1 MKTILKTDLT
11 VRDINEGFV
20 YNEYEGK
27 GLFGWGGKLTIQPEY
42 QRNYIMEEEGIGAD
56 PDAEPYDTQ
65 TKLNEVP
72 LEDMFDEGE
81 VVVEEVIT
89 DDTNN

>member
-1 MKTILKTDLT
+1 MEENNVLHEGQVVEIDYNKDL
-11 VRDINEGFV
+11 VE
-20 YNEYEGK
+20 EYK
-27 GLFGWGGKLTIQPEY
+27 
-42 QRNYIMEEEGIGAD
+42 RNYIMEEEGIGAD

-65 TKLNEVP
+65 TKLNEIP
-72 LEDMFDEGE
+72 LEEMFDEGE

>member
-1 MKTILKTDLT
+1 MEENNVLQEGQVVEVDYNK
-11 VRDINEGFV
+11 DIVE
-20 YNEYEGK
+20 EYK
-27 GLFGWGGKLTIQPEY
+27 
-42 QRNYIMEEEGIGAD
+42 RNYIMEEEGIGAD

>member
-1 MKTILKTDLT
+1 MDTNNVLQEGQIVEVDYNKDL
-11 VRDINEGFV
+11 VD
-20 YNEYEGK
+20 EYK
-27 GLFGWGGKLTIQPEY
+27 
-42 QRNYIMEEEGIGAD
+42 RNYIMEEEGIGAD

>member
-1 MKTILKTDLT
+1 MDTNNVLQEGQIVEVDYNKDL
-11 VRDINEGFV
+11 VE
-20 YNEYEGK
+20 
-27 GLFGWGGKLTIQPEY
+27 EY

-65 TKLNEVP
+65 TKLNEIP

>member
-1 MKTILKTDLT
+1 MEENNVLH
-11 VRDINEGFV
+11 EGQV
-20 YNEYEGK
+20 VEIDYNKNLVEDYK
-27 GLFGWGGKLTIQPEY
+27 
-42 QRNYIMEEEGIGAD
+42 RNYIMEEEGIGAD

>member
-1 MKTILKTDLT
+1 MEENNVLKEGQVVEIDYNKDL
-11 VRDINEGFV
+11 VE
-20 YNEYEGK
+20 EYK
-27 GLFGWGGKLTIQPEY
+27 
-42 QRNYIMEEEGIGAD
+42 RNYIMEEEGIGAD

>member
-1 MKTILKTDLT
+1 MEENNVLQKGQVVEID
-11 VRDINEGFV
+11 
-20 YNEYEGK
+20 YNK
-27 GLFGWGGKLTIQPEY
+27 GLVEEY
-42 QRNYIMEEEGIGAD
+42 KRNYIMEEEGIGAD

>member
-1 MKTILKTDLT
+1 MDTNNVLQEGQIVEVDYNK
-11 VRDINEGFV
+11 DIVE
-20 YNEYEGK
+20 EYK
-27 GLFGWGGKLTIQPEY
+27 
-42 QRNYIMEEEGIGAD
+42 RNYIMEEEGIGAD

-65 TKLNEVP
+65 TKINEVP

>member
-1 MKTILKTDLT
+1 MEENNVLQEGQVVEIDYNKDL
-11 VRDINEGFV
+11 VE
-20 YNEYEGK
+20 EYK
-27 GLFGWGGKLTIQPEY
+27 
-42 QRNYIMEEEGIGAD
+42 RNYIMEEEGIGAD
-56 PDAEPYDTQ
+56 PDAEPYDIQ

>member
-1 MKTILKTDLT
+1 MEENNVLQEGQVVEIDYNKDL
-11 VRDINEGFV
+11 VD
-20 YNEYEGK
+20 
-27 GLFGWGGKLTIQPEY
+27 EY

>member
-1 MKTILKTDLT
+1 MEENNVLQEGQVVEIDYNKDL
-11 VRDINEGFV
+11 VE
-20 YNEYEGK
+20 
-27 GLFGWGGKLTIQPEY
+27 EY

>member
-1 MKTILKTDLT
+1 MDTNNVLQEGQIIEVDYNKDL
-11 VRDINEGFV
+11 VN
-20 YNEYEGK
+20 
-27 GLFGWGGKLTIQPEY
+27 EY

-65 TKLNEVP
+65 TKLNEIP

>member
-1 MKTILKTDLT
+1 MEDQIIE
-11 VRDINEGFV
+11 V
-20 YNEYEGK
+20 EYDKSLVE
-27 GLFGWGGKLTIQPEY
+27 EY
-42 QRNYIMEEEGIGAD
+42 KNNYIMEEEGIGAD
-56 PDAEPYDTQ
+56 PDAEPYDIQ

>member
-1 MKTILKTDLT
+1 MEENNVLHEGQVVEVDYNKDL
-11 VRDINEGFV
+11 V
-20 YNEYEGK
+20 NEYK
-27 GLFGWGGKLTIQPEY
+27 
-42 QRNYIMEEEGIGAD
+42 RNYIMEEEGIGAD

>member
-1 MKTILKTDLT
+1 MEENNVLHEGQVVEVDYNKDL
-11 VRDINEGFV
+11 VD
-20 YNEYEGK
+20 EYK
-27 GLFGWGGKLTIQPEY
+27 
-42 QRNYIMEEEGIGAD
+42 RNYIMEEEGIGAD

-65 TKLNEVP
+65 TKLNEVH

>member
-1 MKTILKTDLT
+1 MEENNVLQEGQVVETD
-11 VRDINEGFV
+11 
-20 YNEYEGK
+20 YNK
-27 GLFGWGGKLTIQPEY
+27 DLVDEY

-65 TKLNEVP
+65 TKLNEIP
-72 LEDMFDEGE
+72 LEEMFDEGE

-89 DDTNN
+89 DDKNN

>member
-1 MKTILKTDLT
+1 MEENNVLQEGQIVEIDYNKDL
-11 VRDINEGFV
+11 VE
-20 YNEYEGK
+20 EYK
-27 GLFGWGGKLTIQPEY
+27 
-42 QRNYIMEEEGIGAD
+42 RNYIMEEEGIGAD
-56 PDAEPYDTQ
+56 PDVEPYDTQ

>member
-1 MKTILKTDLT
+1 MEENILQEGQIVEVDYDKDL
-11 VRDINEGFV
+11 VN
-20 YNEYEGK
+20 
-27 GLFGWGGKLTIQPEY
+27 EY

>member
-1 MKTILKTDLT
+1 MEENNVLQEGQVVEIGYNKDL
-11 VRDINEGFV
+11 VE
-20 YNEYEGK
+20 EYK
-27 GLFGWGGKLTIQPEY
+27 
-42 QRNYIMEEEGIGAD
+42 RNYIMEEEGIGAD

>member
-1 MKTILKTDLT
+1 MEENNVLQEGQVVVINYNKDLFE
-11 VRDINEGFV
+11 D
-20 YNEYEGK
+20 YK
-27 GLFGWGGKLTIQPEY
+27 
-42 QRNYIMEEEGIGAD
+42 RNYIMEEEGIGAD
-56 PDAEPYDTQ
+56 PDAEPYDIQ

>member
-1 MKTILKTDLT
+1 MDTNNVLQEGQIVEVDYNK
-11 VRDINEGFV
+11 DIVE
-20 YNEYEGK
+20 EYK
-27 GLFGWGGKLTIQPEY
+27 
-42 QRNYIMEEEGIGAD
+42 RNYIMEEEGIGAD

-65 TKLNEVP
+65 TKLKEGP

>member
-1 MKTILKTDLT
+1 MEENNVLHEGQVVEIDYNKDL
-11 VRDINEGFV
+11 VE
-20 YNEYEGK
+20 EYK
-27 GLFGWGGKLTIQPEY
+27 
-42 QRNYIMEEEGIGAD
+42 RNYIMEEEGIGAD
-56 PDAEPYDTQ
+56 PNAEPYDIQ

>member
-1 MKTILKTDLT
+1 MDTNNVLQEGQIVEVDYNK
-11 VRDINEGFV
+11 DIVE
-20 YNEYEGK
+20 EYK
-27 GLFGWGGKLTIQPEY
+27 
-42 QRNYIMEEEGIGAD
+42 RNYIMEEEGIGAD

>member
-1 MKTILKTDLT
+1 MDTNNILQEGQIVEVDYNKDL
-11 VRDINEGFV
+11 VN
-20 YNEYEGK
+20 
-27 GLFGWGGKLTIQPEY
+27 EY

-65 TKLNEVP
+65 TKLNEIP

>member
-1 MKTILKTDLT
+1 M
-11 VRDINEGFV
+11 DINNVLQEGQIV
-20 YNEYEGK
+20 EVDYNK
-27 GLFGWGGKLTIQPEY
+27 DLVDEY

>member
-1 MKTILKTDLT
+1 MDTNNVLQEGQIVEVDYNKDL
-11 VRDINEGFV
+11 VN
-20 YNEYEGK
+20 
-27 GLFGWGGKLTIQPEY
+27 EY

-89 DDTNN
+89 DDTKN

>member
-1 MKTILKTDLT
+1 MEENNVLHEGQVVEINYNKDL
-11 VRDINEGFV
+11 VK
-20 YNEYEGK
+20 EYK
-27 GLFGWGGKLTIQPEY
+27 
-42 QRNYIMEEEGIGAD
+42 RNYIMEEEGIGAD